1 MRGEQTM
8 ELQLAQTAPAQ
19 EGGPGFGFFMP
30 LIAMFLLLY
39 ALVIR
44 PQSRQQKEQK
54 KMHSELQRGD
64 HVITSGGLHGRVTGM
79 TEDVL
84 TIEIADRVRVKVN
97 RSAITTR
104 FAGAEAKEKEKKS

>member
-1 MRGEQTM
+1 MRGHQTM
-8 ELQLAQTAPAQ
+8 EIQLAQTAPTQ
-19 EGGPGFGFFMP
+19 DGPGFGFFLP

-54 KMHSELQRGD
+54 KMHAELHRGD

-97 RSAITTR
+97 RSAISTR
-104 FAGAEAKEKEKKS
+104 FAGVEAKEKEKKS